1 MNTKSPTQ
9 DLAPPAV
16 TADGNLR
23 LQKLILRIMALV
35 SLPVVP
41 AVFAPHF
48 TVEKLSWLTGFRQPP
63 NAPLLFYVAAG
74 GSFVYLALSAMLW
87 IMSRD
92 VVRYR
97 PLVIFAAWMCLLG
110 GPVYWWIDTTTG
122 MPNWWMLMDA
132 LSCFVGGAALMWAL
146 RNASSR
152 SDVSP

>member
-1 MNTKSPTQ
+1 MHTEPSAQ
-9 DLAPPAV
+9 DLAPSVV

-35 SLPVVP
+35 SLPVLP

-63 NAPLLFYVAAG
+63 SAPLLFYVAAG

-87 IMSRD
+87 IMSLD

-97 PLVIFAAWMCLLG
+97 PLVVFAAWMCLLG
-110 GPVYWWIDTTTG
+110 GPVYWWIDTNTG
-122 MPNWWMLMDA
+122 MPHWWMLMDA
-132 LSCFVGGAALMWAL
+132 LSCFVAGVALLRAL
-146 RNASSR
+146 R
-152 SDVSP
+152 